1 MKNLFLAPVTL
12 IFGFNGSKS
21 KGFLEL
27 LTQAYQVWIVSI
39 YPFVVIGNQIVD
51 TTRQTN
57 CRVQL
62 CCNSA
67 KICLFLGVGDRYFAY
82 EILLAT
88 DNNQNGDLSSTIH
101 ILTCPIYIF
110 FSIDSSEARE
120 KYVEYYLS
128 NMRTINYVLDRTHFQ
143 GLGWVVPFNVREY
156 VHFCN
161 CLLYFLP
168 FKAITV

>member
-101 ILTCPIYIF
+101 MLPVQYIYFSRSTVQKLEKNMLNIICLTC
-110 FSIDSSEARE
+110 
-120 KYVEYYLS
+120 K
-128 NMRTINYVLDRTHFQ
+128 Q
-143 GLGWVVPFNVREY
+143 
-156 VHFCN
+156 
-161 CLLYFLP
+161 
-168 FKAITV
+168 